1 MPTPIENHGSTA
13 RDYCM
18 LERNYLSH
26 AKLALLLM
34 LISSSVLLRAR
45 LDSPSDPKNHWNG
58 IPLAAVEIISAF
70 VVIGS
75 GLWEYESGM
84 RDMRGRRAFLLS
96 TE

>member
-1 MPTPIENHGSTA
+1 MPTSLENDGSTA

-18 LERNYLSH
+18 LERNFLSH

-34 LISSSVLLRAR
+34 PILSSVLLRAR
-45 LDSPSDPKNHWNG
+45 LDSPTNPENHKLS
-58 IPLAAVEIISAF
+58 IPLASIEIFSAF

-84 RDMRGRRAFLLS
+84 RDMRGRRAILLS

>member
-1 MPTPIENHGSTA
+1 
-13 RDYCM
+13 M
-18 LERNYLSH
+18 LERNFLSH

-34 LISSSVLLRAR
+34 LVSSSILLRAR
-45 LDSPSDPKNHWNG
+45 LDSPTNPEDHGSHKLS
-58 IPLAAVEIISAF
+58 IPLAVIAITSAF

-84 RDMRGRRAFLLS
+84 SDMRERRAFLLS